1 MFESLFAKTFAIL
14 GSQLFI
20 TWAATVLVIK
30 KVTEL
35 YYAKTPGITGTTN
48 EDGLLDLE
56 IDWSGIRPYNI
67 IVLVLDII
75 LFLLLLFLG
84 KEDLSIGIPLFS
96 IWSILT
102 GILLALTL
110 ISVDENLGTK
120 VLAITVT
127 ITIASALFGIYSGI
141 DFGFMG
147 GFLFIALLLLL
158 AGNLVRLFIA
168 IPRASQRVMAFFGVL
183 IFTGYLLF
191 DFNRIAKLEEKVEAN
206 TWPAAM
212 DLAISIYLDIIN
224 IFLFLL
230 DLLSE

>member
-1 MFESLFAKTFAIL
+1 MFETLFAKTFAIL
-14 GSQLFI
+14 GSQLLI
-20 TWAATVLVIK
+20 TWGATVLVIN

-35 YYAKTPGITGTTN
+35 YYAKTPGITGSTN
-48 EDGLLDLE
+48 KDGLLDLE
-56 IDWSGIRPYNI
+56 IDWSGIKPYNI
-67 IVLVLDII
+67 MVLVLNII
-75 LFLLLLFLG
+75 VFLLLLFIG
-84 KEDLSIGIPLFS
+84 KHNLSIGIPLFT

-102 GILLALTL
+102 GINLAFVL

-120 VLAITVT
+120 VLAITLTVT
-127 ITIASALFGIYSGI
+127 LASALFGIYSGI

-168 IPRASQRVMAFFGVL
+168 IPRANQRVMAFFGVI

-191 DFNRIAKLEEKVEAN
+191 DFNRLAKLEETVGAN
-206 TWPAAM
+206 SWSVAM
-212 DLAISIYLDIIN
+212 ELSISIYLDIIN

-230 DLLSE
+230 DLMSE